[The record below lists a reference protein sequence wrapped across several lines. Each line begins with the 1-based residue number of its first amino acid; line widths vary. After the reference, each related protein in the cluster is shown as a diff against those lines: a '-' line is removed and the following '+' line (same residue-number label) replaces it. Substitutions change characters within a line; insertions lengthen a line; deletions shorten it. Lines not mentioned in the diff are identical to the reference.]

1 MKKAE
6 VTVPLT
12 DRCDSGYVNEHSKV
26 ASHSKQEDFSMDWN
40 VTSQL
45 AVLLIA
51 YIGGIGTIGYYISNS
66 LGKRIDDQGKRID
79 DLRSDM
85 VSQHNVFREEMK
97 AMREEIRSEMRES
110 REEIRE
116 DMREIRDEMRKN
128 NELLIAHISDHTLH
142 KPALAES
149 SVDDG

>member
-1 MKKAE
+1 
-6 VTVPLT
+6 
-12 DRCDSGYVNEHSKV
+12 
-26 ASHSKQEDFSMDWN
+26 MDWN
-40 VTSQL
+40 ATLQL

-66 LGKRIDDQGKRID
+66 LGKRIDDQGNLLGKRID

-85 VSQHNVFREEMK
+85 VSQNNVFREEMK
-97 AMREEIRSEMRES
+97 EMRKDMASQYSALREEIKVSREEIRGEIKEIRDD
-110 REEIRE
+110 IRE

-142 KPALAES
+142 KPALAHATPP
-149 SVDDG
+149 VDDG